1 MSSYDVVM
9 IRRGNPADS
18 PSPVTIHG
26 LPVWEELAE
35 RLRSEGHRFVVGME
49 NASADKPIVLLW
61 DFGSVA
67 RLPRK
72 LLARARGNVVAWCLE
87 SPLVAHRAFHRLDS
101 IARESAAVL
110 TFPGA
115 GELLHQDRRDR
126 FHPVMY
132 PISDR
137 EVADGTPWAE
147 RRFMAMINS
156 NKSVTRGF
164 MSLDASDP
172 VGSARRAAASVL
184 ARSYSLRGSWSAP
197 DLYAERVEALAHFA
211 RSEDFDLFGSGWAG
225 PLPGLSAE
233 QGERVRARYR
243 GTAGAKRG
251 VLSRYRFC
259 LCYENTAFPGY
270 ITEKIFDCFV
280 AGTIPVYLGAPDVKN
295 WIPAE
300 AFVNAR
306 GLDDRRAL
314 EHSLRSLSSSE
325 AERIRTAGRTF
336 LGSRAVERFASDRFL
351 QGLVAK
357 IREVVGSTG

>member
-9 IRRGNPADS
+9 IRRGEPADS

-49 NASADKPIVLLW
+49 NARADRPIVLLW

-72 LLARARGNVVAWCLE
+72 LLARARGNIVAWCLE
-87 SPLVAHRAFHRLDS
+87 SPLVAHRAFHRLES

-110 TFPGA
+110 TFPG
-115 GELLHQDRRDR
+115 GRELLSEARRDK

-137 EVADGTPWAE
+137 GVADGTPWAE

-156 NKSVTRGF
+156 NKSVTRGL

-197 DLYAERVEALAHFA
+197 DLYAERVKALAHFA
-211 RSEDFDLFGSGWAG
+211 RSEDFDLFGSGWEG
-225 PLPGLSAE
+225 PVPGLSAE
-233 QGERVRARYR
+233 QHERVRVRYQ
-243 GTAGAKRG
+243 GIAGAKLE

-270 ITEKIFDCFV
+270 ITEKIFDCFA
-280 AGTIPVYLGAPDVKN
+280 AGTIPVYFGAPDVE
-295 WIPAE
+295 WQIPRE
-300 AFVNAR
+300 TYVDVRSFR
-306 GLDDRRAL
+306 DIGAL
-314 EHSLRSLSSSE
+314 EYFIQSMSVDEAEIYREAARCFMGSSSFNPFSE
-325 AERIRTAGRTF
+325 EEFVRRMIAALPSER
-336 LGSRAVERFASDRFL
+336 
-351 QGLVAK
+351 
-357 IREVVGSTG
+357 